1 VESADQTPPRNSSL
15 NIFKTL
21 VVYFMLLAAV
31 VQLCIF
37 HLLPDAPVWQNR
49 STNSQQLSLERGL
62 AAVDQQFLDEAT
74 GGNMVLHFQG
84 FDASDFHQS
93 LAMSQFYF
101 RANYT
106 LYPHRAFIGHA
117 DRTLNEPA
125 AMVAADVVPDLNW
138 LRQHDVHA
146 VRTIIRISDNVFSE
160 NLQTIN

>member
-1 VESADQTPPRNSSL
+1 
-15 NIFKTL
+15 
-21 VVYFMLLAAV
+21 MLLAAV
-31 VQLCIF
+31 VHLCIF

-62 AAVDQQFLDEAT
+62 AAIDKQFLDEAA
-74 GGNMVLHFQG
+74 GGNIVLHFQG

-93 LAMSQFYF
+93 LVMSQFYF

-106 LYPHRAFIGHA
+106 LYPHRAFIGQG

-125 AMVAADVVPDLNW
+125 AMAAADVVPDLDW

-146 VRTIIRISDNVFSE
+146 VRTIIQTSNGVFGE
-160 NLQTIN
+160 TRKIN